1 MNSSLKVRRLTR
13 LAILTAIIFLLSYIR
28 PFKLTLVQIPVIIGA
43 SLLGPVEGA
52 ILGFFFG
59 LSEYIQA
66 LEGAQILTTSALN
79 LAPIAYTAV
88 CFIPRILMGWLTG
101 LLAERL
107 KKFSEKQKNA
117 QKKFFSGSFLMHST
131 IGFIGS
137 MLNTVLYLGSFLL
150 LIGEVLA
157 AANTTGMSIIG
168 YVFVL
173 VFFFG
178 LSEAVVSALVVPA
191 VCRAM
196 EVIFRRQPVPKH

>member
-1 MNSSLKVRRLTR
+1 MNSSSKVRRLTR

-43 SLLGPVEGA
+43 TLLGPVEGA
-52 ILGFFFG
+52 VLGFFFG

-66 LEGAQILTTSALN
+66 LEGAQLLTTSALN
-79 LAPIAYTAV
+79 LAPVAYTLV

-101 LLAERL
+101 LLAVRL
-107 KKFSEKQKNA
+107 KKFSEKQRSRG
-117 QKKFFSGSFLMHST
+117 KKFLAGGFSLHCL
-131 IGFIGS
+131 IGFTGS

-157 AANTTGMSIIG
+157 AANTTGMSVIG
-168 YVFVL
+168 YILIL

-178 LSEAVVSALVVPA
+178 LSEAIVASLVVPA

-196 EVIFRRQPVPKH
+196 EVIFRRQPKPKH